1 MDIQKQKIISDQNT
15 KESLKMT
22 PNKIVAL
29 IIGIVLLTFLVGSL
43 INDLIFYDT
52 YDFNSGQSL
61 LFKHNK
67 SKEEWAIFK
76 DKFIWQFLMRFTYL
90 TVHINLLASVSLIN
104 YALNKK
110 YQLSAR
116 RFLNFAF
123 TYLVFGV
130 ILYWGFVSFRLTE
143 RFTGRL
149 KWYNYFHVY
158 LSHLIMPIFAF
169 VGFLFAKNDLIMWKR
184 DIAWSTFYVA
194 GYIFFYF
201 VMYTTLFVK
210 AFNGYKPEPGLT
222 SDQIY
227 LKRMEAGNAATT
239 FLYDFLHFAKPLFS
253 ENPYKGF
260 SHTLIWTKAILI
272 DIILVAFLISISPLL
287 MFTFKYLFKIKMLK
301 TKEEYLEY
309 KKILKENWN
318 AKPILAIA
326 Y

>member
-1 MDIQKQKIISDQNT
+1 MEMKKEKIVSDQNA

-52 YDFNSGQSL
+52 YDFNNGQSL

-67 SKEEWAIFK
+67 TKEEWAIFK

-130 ILYWGFVSFRLTE
+130 ILYWGFFFIQINR
-143 RFTGRL
+143 
-149 KWYNYFHVY
+149 KIY
-158 LSHLIMPIFAF
+158 
-169 VGFLFAKNDLIMWKR
+169 
-184 DIAWSTFYVA
+184 WS
-194 GYIFFYF
+194 
-201 VMYTTLFVK
+201 
-210 AFNGYKPEPGLT
+210 
-222 SDQIY
+222 S
-227 LKRMEAGNAATT
+227 
-239 FLYDFLHFAKPLFS
+239 
-253 ENPYKGF
+253 
-260 SHTLIWTKAILI
+260 
-272 DIILVAFLISISPLL
+272 
-287 MFTFKYLFKIKMLK
+287 
-301 TKEEYLEY
+301 
-309 KKILKENWN
+309 
-318 AKPILAIA
+318 
-326 Y
+326 